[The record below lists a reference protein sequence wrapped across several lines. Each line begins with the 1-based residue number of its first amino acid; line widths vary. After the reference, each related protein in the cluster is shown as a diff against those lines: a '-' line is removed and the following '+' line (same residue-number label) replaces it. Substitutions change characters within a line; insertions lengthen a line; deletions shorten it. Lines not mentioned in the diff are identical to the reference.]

1 MFSAWAP
8 TLISRVLF
16 TFWFYIKTGKP
27 PTHPIHPL
35 GSLAPVHGHGGS
47 EVLVDPEG
55 LPHKARSRLEMLPVM
70 EDIVICHDDI
80 GRCSYLKY
88 CIGTINIE
96 LLCRAWCDTFC
107 KIILQISSFWLS
119 LEDHESMTLASELWM
134 SSLLCVDAKGSKDL
148 KRMNII
154 GHLIEEVMQYE
165 YLHMLQV
172 KC

>member
-35 GSLAPVHGHGGS
+35 AGLAPVHRHGGS
-47 EVLVDPEG
+47 EVLVDLEG

-80 GRCSYLKY
+80 GRSSYLKY
-88 CIGTINIE
+88 RIGTINIE
-96 LLCRAWCDTFC
+96 LLCRAWCDSFC
-107 KIILQISSFWLS
+107 KIILLNKFILAVSRGPWVHDISQR
-119 LEDHESMTLASELWM
+119 TLNVISTLRGCKRKQRFKKNEYYWTFDWRSHAVWIYPYAS
-134 SSLLCVDAKGSKDL
+134 G
-148 KRMNII
+148 
-154 GHLIEEVMQYE
+154 
-165 YLHMLQV
+165 
-172 KC
+172 